1 MAHLEPESLNT
12 DGETEQL
19 MDWGSGDTGTPGT
32 PVTVTASVGKRKG
45 QKLRTYMTSCTINYQ
60 LCHKYTCSTVKLLAP
75 SRDDLPYLSAS
86 DDGAD

>member
-45 QKLRTYMTSCTINYQ
+45 PKLRENPLKRQNS
-60 LCHKYTCSTVKLLAP
+60 AP
-75 SRDDLPYLSAS
+75 NICELMSSEDEKKKPKSFS
-86 DDGAD
+86 DMIL